1 VARHGT
7 IAGTHVRLRAVKPPI
22 WIGLNSREPKASAA
36 VGQRVCSILCL
47 IGRRNFHILATD
59 YTILV
64 HLPQEGSFL
73 SDELLKWRSE
83 FPILEKTVYLISHS
97 LGAMPKATY
106 ERLHDYAD
114 TWATRGVRAWA
125 EGWWDMP
132 VTVGDE
138 VGRIIGAD
146 PGTVV
151 MHQNVSVCQS
161 LILSCVEPTPERNKI
176 VYSELNF
183 PSVMYVYEAHARDGK
198 LRIEIVKSDDGITVP
213 LERLLAAIDETT
225 LLVPFSHVLFK
236 SAFLQDA
243 NAIIKRAHE
252 VGAMVV
258 LDTYQSAGTVPFSVK
273 ELDAD
278 FATGGS
284 VKWLCGGPGAGY
296 LYVRPDLQMKLEPKT
311 TGWMAH
317 EEPFSFDTNL
327 RYAPNITRFLHGSPA
342 IPALY
347 AAQSGYKIIN
357 AIGVE
362 KIREKSMR
370 QTSYLIDLAEEAGFR
385 VTSPREPER
394 RAGTVTVAHDHAGAI
409 TKELIRREFIVDYRP
424 GAGVRISPHFYTT
437 DEELELVIAEMKK
450 IAESDAYR
458 EHEAAGAA
466 F

>member
-1 VARHGT
+1 MT
-7 IAGTHVRLRAVKPPI
+7 
-22 WIGLNSREPKASAA
+22 
-36 VGQRVCSILCL
+36 
-47 IGRRNFHILATD
+47 
-59 YTILV
+59 
-64 HLPQEGSFL
+64 
-73 SDELLKWRSE
+73 DELLHWRRE
-83 FPILEKTVYLISHS
+83 FPILDKTVYLISHS
-97 LGAMPKATY
+97 LGAMPRETY
-106 ERLHDYAD
+106 DRLHEYAD
-114 TWATRGVRAWA
+114 IWATRGVRAWA

-138 VGRIIGAD
+138 VARIIGAD

-151 MHQNVSVCQS
+151 MHQNVSICQS
-161 LILSCVEPTPERNKI
+161 LIISCLEPTPRRNKI

-183 PSVMYVYEAHARDGK
+183 PSVMYVYEAHARDGR
-198 LRIEIVKSDDGITVP
+198 LRIETVKSDDGITIP
-213 LERLLAAIDETT
+213 LERMLEAIDEST

-243 NAIIKRAHE
+243 KAIIDRAHE

-273 ELDAD
+273 ELNAD

-296 LYVRPDLQMKLEPKT
+296 LYVRPDLQQKLEPKT

-317 EEPFSFDTNL
+317 ESPFAFDTSL
-327 RYAPNITRFLHGSPA
+327 RYASNITRFLHGSPA

-357 AIGVE
+357 EIGLDR
-362 KIREKSMR
+362 IRQKSVR
-370 QTSYLIDLAEEAGFR
+370 QTDLLIALAEEAGFE
-385 VTSPREPER
+385 VTSPKESAR
-394 RAGTVTVAHDHAGAI
+394 RGGTVTVAHESASSMA
-409 TKELIRREFIVDYRP
+409 KELVRREFVIDYRP

-437 DEELELVIAEMKK
+437 DQELKLVIEEMKK
-450 IAESDAYR
+450 IR
-458 EHEAAGAA
+458 ETRAFELHETAGAA

>member
-1 VARHGT
+1 M
-7 IAGTHVRLRAVKPPI
+7 
-22 WIGLNSREPKASAA
+22 
-36 VGQRVCSILCL
+36 
-47 IGRRNFHILATD
+47 
-59 YTILV
+59 
-64 HLPQEGSFL
+64 

-97 LGAMPKATY
+97 LGAMPRATH
-106 ERLHDYAD
+106 ERLQEYAD
-114 TWATRGVRAWA
+114 TWASRGVRAWA

-138 VGRIIGAD
+138 VARIIGAD
-146 PGTVV
+146 PGSVV
-151 MHQNVSVCQS
+151 MHQNVSICQS
-161 LILSCVEPTPERNKI
+161 LILSCFEPTPERNKI

-198 LRIEIVKSDDGITVP
+198 LKIEIVKSDDGITVP
-213 LERLLAAIDETT
+213 LERMLAAIDETT

-243 NAIIKRAHE
+243 RAIIERAHE

-273 ELDAD
+273 DLNAD

-296 LYVRPDLQMKLEPKT
+296 LYVRPDLQAKLEPKT

-317 EEPFSFDTNL
+317 EQPFAFEAQL
-327 RYAPNITRFLHGSPA
+327 RYAPSITRFLHGSPA

-347 AAQSGYKIIN
+347 AAQSGYRIIN
-357 AIGVE
+357 EIGVG

-370 QTSYLIDLAEEAGFR
+370 QTEYLIGLAEEAGFR
-385 VTSPREPER
+385 VTSPKDVKQ
-394 RAGTVTVAHDHAGAI
+394 RAGTITVAHEHAGAMA
-409 TKELIRREFIVDYRP
+409 KELIRREFIIDYRP

-437 DEELELVIAEMKK
+437 DNELELVIREMKK
-450 IAESDAYR
+450 IADSESYR
-458 EHEAAGAA
+458 EHETAGAA

>member
-1 VARHGT
+1 M
-7 IAGTHVRLRAVKPPI
+7 
-22 WIGLNSREPKASAA
+22 
-36 VGQRVCSILCL
+36 
-47 IGRRNFHILATD
+47 
-59 YTILV
+59 
-64 HLPQEGSFL
+64 
-73 SDELLKWRSE
+73 SDDLLKWRSE
-83 FPILEKTVYLISHS
+83 FPILDNTVYLISHS

-106 ERLHDYAD
+106 DQLHEYAEM
-114 TWATRGVRAWA
+114 WATRGVRAWA

-132 VTVGDE
+132 VKLGDE
-138 VGRIIGAD
+138 LARIIGAD

-161 LILSCVEPTPERNKI
+161 LILSCLEPTPQRNKI

-198 LRIEIVKSDDGITVP
+198 IKIDIVKSDDGITVP
-213 LERLLAAIDETT
+213 LERMLAAIDETT

-243 NAIIKRAHE
+243 KAIIDRAHE

-273 ELDAD
+273 ELNAD

-296 LYVRPDLQMKLEPKT
+296 LYVRPDLQTKLEPKT

-317 EEPFSFDTNL
+317 ESPFAFDTNL
-327 RYAPNITRFLHGSPA
+327 RYASNISRFLHGSPA

-347 AAQSGYKIIN
+347 AARSGYRIIN
-357 AIGVE
+357 EIGVDN
-362 KIREKSMR
+362 IRAKSVR
-370 QTSYLIDLAEEAGFR
+370 QTERLINLAEEAGFE
-385 VTSPREPER
+385 VTSPKDSAR
-394 RAGTVTVAHDHAGAI
+394 RGGTVTVAHEQAAAI
-409 TKELIRREFIVDYRP
+409 TKELIRRNFIIDYRP
-424 GAGVRISPHFYTT
+424 GAGVRISPHFYTK
-437 DEELELVIAEMKK
+437 DEELELVIEEMKK
-450 IAESDAYR
+450 IAASGAHWEV
-458 EHEAAGAA
+458 AGAA